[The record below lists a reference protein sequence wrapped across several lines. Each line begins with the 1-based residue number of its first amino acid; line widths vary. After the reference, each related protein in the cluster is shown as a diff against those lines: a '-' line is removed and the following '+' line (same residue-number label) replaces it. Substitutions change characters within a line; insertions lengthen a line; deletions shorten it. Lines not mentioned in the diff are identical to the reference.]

1 MKNETKQALT
11 KLIHDSVMV
20 QVFKDWLF
28 EESKKADSKAFHF
41 GGQFD
46 LGYAAG
52 LGICRTK
59 FIEYIGKI
67 NELVKVMN

>member
-1 MKNETKQALT
+1 MKNEAKQAFAEMV
-11 KLIHDSVMV
+11 HESVMI
-20 QVFKDWLF
+20 QAFKDWLF

-52 LGICRTK
+52 LDVCRTK
-59 FIEYIGKI
+59 FIEYIDK
-67 NELVKVMN
+67 LY